1 MKLSLSEDQLC
12 YVQLR
17 LIDLMRAAVFF
28 DRDGVLNEDD
38 GYACDPDKIRWVEG
52 ARQAVKAVND
62 AGYLAFVV
70 TNQSG
75 IARGLYE
82 EWHVRELHEW
92 MSRELASIGAH
103 IDAFEFCPHHPDGL
117 IERYRV
123 LCNCRK
129 PQPGMIRALLERY
142 SVDIDASFM
151 IGDKQ
156 SDLAA
161 AQAAGI
167 AAYLFDGSNLH
178 TFIAPLLTDRSY
190 PPDQSPSHRGG

>member
-1 MKLSLSEDQLC
+1 MKHP
-12 YVQLR
+12 
-17 LIDLMRAAVFF
+17 AVFF

-38 GYACDPDKIRWVEG
+38 GYAFDPGQIRWVEG
-52 ARQAVKAVND
+52 AQEAVKAVND

-75 IARGLYE
+75 IARGFYE
-82 EWHVRELHEW
+82 ERHVRNLHEW
-92 MSRELASIGAH
+92 MSRELAMVGAR

-123 LCNCRK
+123 LCSCRK

-142 SVDIDASFM
+142 SVDIDASFLV
-151 IGDKQ
+151 GDKQ
-156 SDLAA
+156 SDLSAA
-161 AQAAGI
+161 HAAGI

-178 TFIAPLLTDRSY
+178 TFIAPLLRDPSY
-190 PPDQSPSHRGG
+190 PPSHRRGAVTED

>member
-1 MKLSLSEDQLC
+1 MK
-12 YVQLR
+12 R
-17 LIDLMRAAVFF
+17 PAVFF

-38 GYACDPDKIRWVEG
+38 GYAFDPEKIRWIEG
-52 ARQAVKAVND
+52 AQHAVKAVND

-75 IARGLYE
+75 IARGFYE
-82 EWHVRELHEW
+82 EQHVRNLHEW
-92 MSRELASIGAH
+92 MSRELANVGAR
-103 IDAFEFCPHHPDGL
+103 IDAFEYCPHHPEGL
-117 IERYRV
+117 VERYRV
-123 LCNCRK
+123 LCSCRK

-142 SVDIDASFM
+142 AVDVDASFL

-167 AAYLFDGSNLH
+167 AAYLFDGSNLR

-190 PPDQSPSHRGG
+190 PPDQSKSYRGGAGTED

>member
-1 MKLSLSEDQLC
+1 MN
-12 YVQLR
+12 R
-17 LIDLMRAAVFF
+17 PAVFF

-38 GYACDPDKIRWVEG
+38 GYAFDPDKIRWVEG
-52 ARQAVKAVND
+52 AQQAVKAVND

-82 EWHVRELHEW
+82 ERHVRSLHEW
-92 MSRELASIGAH
+92 MSRELAIAGAH
-103 IDAFEFCPHHPDGL
+103 IDAFEFCPHHPEGL
-117 IERYRV
+117 VERYRV

-129 PQPGMIRALLERY
+129 PQPGMIRVLLERY
-142 SVDIDASFM
+142 VVDIDASFL

-161 AQAAGI
+161 AQEAGI

-178 TFIAPLLTDRSY
+178 TFIVPLLTDRSY
-190 PPDQSPSHRGG
+190 APDQSRSHRGGAGTED

>member
-1 MKLSLSEDQLC
+1 M
-12 YVQLR
+12 
-17 LIDLMRAAVFF
+17 MRPAVFF
-28 DRDGVLNEDD
+28 DRDGVLNVDD
-38 GYACDPDKIRWVEG
+38 GYTFDPDKIRWVEG
-52 ARQAVKAVND
+52 AQQAVKAVND

-75 IARGLYE
+75 IARGYYE
-82 EWHVRELHEW
+82 ERHVRNLHEW
-92 MSRELASIGAH
+92 MSRELESFGAH
-103 IDAFEFCPHHPDGL
+103 IDSFEFCPHHPDGL

-142 SVDIDASFM
+142 PVDIDASFM

-156 SDLAA
+156 SDLDA

-178 TFIAPLLTDRSY
+178 SFIGRLLTEWSPD
-190 PPDQSPSHRGG
+190 PPPQILSHRRGAGTKD

>member
-1 MKLSLSEDQLC
+1 
-12 YVQLR
+12 
-17 LIDLMRAAVFF
+17 MRPAVFF

-38 GYACDPDKIRWVEG
+38 GYAFDPDKIRWVKG
-52 ARQAVKAVND
+52 AQQAVKAVND
-62 AGYLAFVV
+62 AGYFAFVV

-75 IARGLYE
+75 IARGFYE
-82 EWHVRELHEW
+82 ERHVRNLHEW
-92 MSRELASIGAH
+92 MSRELESLGAH

-142 SVDIDASFM
+142 AVDIDASFM
-151 IGDKQ
+151 VGDKQ
-156 SDLAA
+156 SDLDA

-167 AAYLFDGSNLH
+167 AAYLFDGANLDS
-178 TFIAPLLTDRSY
+178 FIAQLLADRSSDS
-190 PPDQSPSHRGG
+190 PPQILSRRGVARNED

>member
-1 MKLSLSEDQLC
+1 
-12 YVQLR
+12 
-17 LIDLMRAAVFF
+17 MRPAVFL

-38 GYACDPDKIRWVEG
+38 GYVFDPDKIRWVEG
-52 ARQAVKAVND
+52 AQQAIKAVND
-62 AGYLAFVV
+62 AGYFAFVV

-75 IARGLYE
+75 IARGFYE
-82 EWHVRELHEW
+82 ERHVRNLHEW
-92 MSRELASIGAH
+92 MSRELAVVGAH

-123 LCNCRK
+123 LCSCRK

-167 AAYLFDGSNLH
+167 TAYLFDGSNLY
-178 TFIAPLLTDRSY
+178 TFIAPLLAGRSY
-190 PPDQSPSHRGG
+190 PPDQSRSHRKGAGTED

>member
-1 MKLSLSEDQLC
+1 M
-12 YVQLR
+12 
-17 LIDLMRAAVFF
+17 
-28 DRDGVLNEDD
+28 
-38 GYACDPDKIRWVEG
+38 
-52 ARQAVKAVND
+52 AVKAVND

-75 IARGLYE
+75 IARGFYE
-82 EWHVRELHEW
+82 EQHVRNLHEW
-92 MSRELASIGAH
+92 MSRELAIGGAR

-117 IERYRV
+117 IERYRT
-123 LCNCRK
+123 LCSCRK
-129 PQPGMIRALLERY
+129 PQPGMIRALLGRY
-142 SVDIDASFM
+142 PVDVDASFM

-178 TFIAPLLTDRSY
+178 TFIAPLLTEPSY
-190 PPDQSPSHRGG
+190 PPDQSPSHRRGAGTED

>member
-1 MKLSLSEDQLC
+1 MSL
-12 YVQLR
+12 VR
-17 LIDLMRAAVFF
+17 PAVFF

-38 GYACDPDKIRWVEG
+38 GYTFEPEKIRWVEG
-52 ARQAVKAVND
+52 AQQAVKAVND

-75 IARGLYE
+75 IARGFYE
-82 EWHVRELHEW
+82 ERHVHDLHEW
-92 MSRELASIGAH
+92 MSRELANVGAH

-117 IERYRV
+117 IERYRA

-129 PQPGMIRALLERY
+129 PEPGMIRALLERY
-142 SVDIDASFM
+142 AVDLDASFM

-156 SDLAA
+156 TDLAA

-178 TFIAPLLTDRSY
+178 TFIAPLLVDWSY
-190 PPDQSPSHRGG
+190 PPDQSRPLA

>member
-1 MKLSLSEDQLC
+1 LK
-12 YVQLR
+12 R
-17 LIDLMRAAVFF
+17 PAVFF

-38 GYACDPDKIRWVEG
+38 GYIFDPGKIRWVEG
-52 ARQAVKAVND
+52 AQEAVKAVND
-62 AGYLAFVV
+62 AGYHAFVV

-75 IARGLYE
+75 VARGFYE
-82 EWHVRELHEW
+82 ERHVRNLHEW
-92 MSRELASIGAH
+92 MSRELALVGAR
-103 IDAFEFCPHHPDGL
+103 IDAFEFCPHHPDGV
-117 IERYRV
+117 IERFRI

-161 AQAAGI
+161 AQAVGI
-167 AAYLFDGSNLH
+167 GAYLFDGSNLH
-178 TFIAPLLTDRSY
+178 TFIAPLLTY
-190 PPDQSPSHRGG
+190 PSNPRDQLPSNRGGAETED